1 MGKSKTR
8 KQPNKAATLKQNEPK
23 RTDIDQETD
32 PDNLIELGSGS
43 GTSTD
48 DEVPLTSSRKGPP
61 NNPKKKQRVFNEDD
75 MEVVPDE
82 KSQEILPS
90 SGKLNDEALQ
100 HENAAAAIGF
110 SGGNPNRAPVLPDD
124 PTQSKSGTSTLLD
137 DAIKLQK
144 LLLMILLSFRKN
156 L

>member
-8 KQPNKAATLKQNEPK
+8 KQPNKAATSKQNESK

-32 PDNLIELGSGS
+32 PDLLIELGSGS

-82 KSQEILPS
+82 KSLKISPS

-100 HENAAAAIGF
+100 HEKAAAASRSTGV
-110 SGGNPNRAPVLPDD
+110 NPKSTPVLPDD
-124 PTQSKSGTSTLLD
+124 LAQP
-137 DAIKLQK
+137 
-144 LLLMILLSFRKN
+144 
-156 L
+156 